1 MTHVCGTDFN
11 SLYPS
16 SFSSIVNPNIAYTG
30 GRMYMPGRLLSF
42 KEYVPGFNDDEA
54 IRIML
59 NKNRFTEDADLFVAE
74 VIGHIDERY
83 IDEFINFPPIFR
95 NIDITTNEQT
105 IGSFMYE
112 YLKRNNFPV
121 DKKERKHNS
130 WR

>member
-59 NKNRFTEDADLFVAE
+59 NKNR
-74 VIGHIDERY
+74 
-83 IDEFINFPPIFR
+83 
-95 NIDITTNEQT
+95 
-105 IGSFMYE
+105 
-112 YLKRNNFPV
+112 
-121 DKKERKHNS
+121 
-130 WR
+130 